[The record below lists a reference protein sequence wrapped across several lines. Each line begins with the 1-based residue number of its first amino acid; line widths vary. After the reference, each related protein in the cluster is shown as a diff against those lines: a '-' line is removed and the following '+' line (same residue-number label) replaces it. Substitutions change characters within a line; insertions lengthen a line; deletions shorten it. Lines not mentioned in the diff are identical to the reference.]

1 MKKRTKKTIIIAV
14 ILFLVT
20 AGIITGIY
28 FIPDEKLSDILLA
41 VFAAISGGALTL
53 TGVAWTIK
61 RQDELR
67 REEER
72 KKAKPNFTFR
82 MVKDP
87 FYTVSEKL
95 VCFDDNSEHFKCHAA
110 AFIENSDGS
119 TFSLERI
126 YHDNK
131 WYDFVCNKI
140 VLPKAQ
146 VFLDFNFN
154 NFEPLILE
162 VKDVLGNKY
171 HYELEVLHMGLIN
184 IALKYDAR
192 GLLYHTLRE
201 IRELTAEEYAA
212 LKIGDK
218 GEE

>member
-1 MKKRTKKTIIIAV
+1 M
-14 ILFLVT
+14 ILLLVT

-41 VFAAISGGALTL
+41 VFAAVSGGALTL
-53 TGVAWTIK
+53 AGVAWTIK
-61 RQDELR
+61 RQDELK

-82 MVKDP
+82 MVNDP
-87 FYTVSEKL
+87 NYNVAEEL
-95 VCFDDNSEHFKCHAA
+95 VCFDDNFGKFKCRAS
-110 AFIENSDGS
+110 AFIVNSDGS

-146 VFLDFNFN
+146 VYIDFNFN
-154 NFEPLILE
+154 YFEPLILE

-171 HYELEVLHMGLIN
+171 HYELKVLILMKEKNLDPKN
-184 IALKYDAR
+184 QVVA
-192 GLLYHTLRE
+192 HTLRE

-212 LKIGDK
+212 LKIDDDK